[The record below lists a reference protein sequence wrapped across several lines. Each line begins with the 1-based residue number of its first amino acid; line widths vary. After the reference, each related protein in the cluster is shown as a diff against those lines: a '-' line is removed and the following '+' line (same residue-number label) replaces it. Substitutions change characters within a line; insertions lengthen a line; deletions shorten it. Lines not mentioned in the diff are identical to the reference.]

1 MLVRKEGIKFG
12 KYQEYKKFYFRM
24 VERFK
29 KNFIIY
35 IKIVFYMKEGKRCE
49 KKIKFRKVL
58 KEVEI
63 LFVYRNN
70 L

>member
-1 MLVRKEGIKFG
+1 MENIRNIRSFILEWWKDL
-12 KYQEYKKFYFRM
+12 KK
-24 VERFK
+24 K
-29 KNFIIY
+29 IIIY